1 MHVFCNNLYNKQ
13 KDQDISNIILH
24 KHHIMKKKMKYEK
37 CQGCFLRAGS
47 FRMEEQV
54 SVHVFCNNLYNK
66 QKDQD
71 ITNIIL
77 HKHHIMKKK
86 MKYEKCQGC
95 FLRAGAFRMEEQVS

>member
-1 MHVFCNNLYNKQ
+1 MHVF
-13 KDQDISNIILH
+13 
-24 KHHIMKKKMKYEK
+24 
-37 CQGCFLRAGS
+37 R
-47 FRMEEQV
+47 
-54 SVHVFCNNLYNK
+54 NNLYNK

-95 FLRAGAFRMEEQVS
+95 FLRAGAFRMEEQVSLPFIVHFLLDSSVRPVFAL